1 MFKRKT
7 FFAVL
12 AREWAIV
19 KKRFNDALK
28 FNQCSDLATVLYWDE
43 FYEFSDFD
51 DFSDVADEASGLP
64 IFVPKP
70 ARRPVTSCM
79 I

>member
-28 FNQCSDLATVLYWDE
+28 FNQCPDLATVLYWDE
-43 FYEFSDFD
+43 FSDFD
-51 DFSDVADEASGLP
+51 DESSISSSWPP